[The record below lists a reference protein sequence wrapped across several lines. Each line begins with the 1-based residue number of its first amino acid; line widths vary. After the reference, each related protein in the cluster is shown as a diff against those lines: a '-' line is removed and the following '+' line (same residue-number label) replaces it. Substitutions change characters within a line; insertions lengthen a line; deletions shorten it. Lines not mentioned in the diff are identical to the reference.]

1 MDEQAIK
8 DLIQTELRANLHVLI
23 DRKKKDSFS
32 DARVNTWV
40 SLVSDRISYHLLE
53 KNQNKDE

>member
-8 DLIQTELRANLHVLI
+8 DLIQTELRANLHILI

-32 DARVNTWV
+32 DARVNAWV
-40 SLVSDRISYHLLE
+40 GLVSDRISYHLLGE
-53 KNQNKDE
+53 NKKK